1 VGHETTNGVSSS
13 ALSLVVLYTESN
25 KGLASRWGRRRQLF
39 DPHQRYVC
47 LPTWTGKFAV
57 ERQMGRLQHEAN
69 EYGVDTRDVTAMFSE
84 IKVSEI
90 QPRSVGACL
99 ITLKVYDTVP
109 YFY

>member
-1 VGHETTNGVSSS
+1 M
-13 ALSLVVLYTESN
+13 
-25 KGLASRWGRRRQLF
+25 GLQLA
-39 DPHQRYVC
+39 DPHQRYAG
-47 LPTWTGKFAV
+47 PAAWTGKSGV
-57 ERQMGRLQHEAN
+57 RRQMGRLQHEAN
-69 EYGVDTRDVTAMFSE
+69 EYGVDTRDATAMFSE